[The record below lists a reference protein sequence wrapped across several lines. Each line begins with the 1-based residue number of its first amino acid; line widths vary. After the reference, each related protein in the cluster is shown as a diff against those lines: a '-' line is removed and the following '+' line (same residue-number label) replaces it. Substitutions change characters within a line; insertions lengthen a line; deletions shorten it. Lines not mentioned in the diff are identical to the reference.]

1 MMNLLRCITCISL
14 ILTSLDGFSS
24 DKDFIDSMSN
34 ALPCS
39 IISFLDSYD
48 TISHNDIVLKKL
60 TRTEKKHTTK
70 KQKNEHNKLL
80 ENKNNQDVLDWY
92 QHNLRFINPDTQRPY
107 SYVGLVALAILSGP
121 VMMIE
126 PVSRPSNFFEM
137 IRPKDVYSFQRY
149 VKQHQLSES
158 DVVIKSGK
166 MLIRKSVDK
175 NSSHR

>member
-1 MMNLLRCITCISL
+1 M
-14 ILTSLDGFSS
+14 
-24 DKDFIDSMSN
+24 
-34 ALPCS
+34 
-39 IISFLDSYD
+39 
-48 TISHNDIVLKKL
+48 
-60 TRTEKKHTTK
+60 
-70 KQKNEHNKLL
+70 L
-80 ENKNNQDVLDWY
+80 ENKNNQDVLDWH

-126 PVSRPSNFFEM
+126 PVSRPCNFIEM
-137 IRPKDVYSFQRY
+137 IPVKDVYSFQRY